1 MTITHIAAIYL
12 GLNIALTAVILWLAR
27 RENSTARTKPLQP
40 LRTNHPLLRLFHG
53 LYDLMDKVPL
63 LRRSGSGNE
72 LDLFKAMAII
82 SFLVVLTNII
92 IMQPSPLVL
101 LISSCFIISEI
112 NIILLL
118 HPLTKRIVGRR

>member
-1 MTITHIAAIYL
+1 MLIAAIYL
-12 GLNIALTAVILWLAR
+12 GLNMALTAVILWLAR

-40 LRTNHPLLRLFHG
+40 LRTNNPLLSLFHG

-63 LRRSGSGNE
+63 LRRSGRGDE
-72 LDLFKAMAII
+72 LDLFKALAITA
-82 SFLVVLTNII
+82 FLIVLTNII

-101 LISSCFIISEI
+101 LISLCFISSEV

-118 HPLTKRIVGRR
+118 HPLTKSIVGRK